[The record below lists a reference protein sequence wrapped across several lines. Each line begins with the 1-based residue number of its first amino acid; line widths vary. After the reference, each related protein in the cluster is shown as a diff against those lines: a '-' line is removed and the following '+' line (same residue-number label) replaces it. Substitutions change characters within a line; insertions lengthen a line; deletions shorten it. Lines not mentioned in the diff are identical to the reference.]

1 MEVRQALGGVIQ
13 QKCTSDFDQT
23 TKLRQQVSW
32 LLLLTWLV
40 SNLVCFNTVL
50 QTCATG
56 GCTKR
61 CSSPSVCLSGVRNTL
76 TKRLTATLQAC
87 GLIISLRLVLCEH
100 SLWLYTIAAHD
111 QNGPSAGPKR
121 PLLGR
126 APYSYMLSML
136 TNRMLMRKTD

>member
-1 MEVRQALGGVIQ
+1 
-13 QKCTSDFDQT
+13 
-23 TKLRQQVSW
+23 
-32 LLLLTWLV
+32 LLLTWLV
-40 SNLVCFNTVL
+40 ILFASTLFCRHAL
-50 QTCATG
+50 QVAALSVV
-56 GCTKR
+56 R
-61 CSSPSVCLSGVRNTL
+61 VRPSVSPVSVMYTL

-100 SLWLYTIAAHD
+100 SLRLYTIAAHD
-111 QNGPSAGPKR
+111 QNGPSEGPKR